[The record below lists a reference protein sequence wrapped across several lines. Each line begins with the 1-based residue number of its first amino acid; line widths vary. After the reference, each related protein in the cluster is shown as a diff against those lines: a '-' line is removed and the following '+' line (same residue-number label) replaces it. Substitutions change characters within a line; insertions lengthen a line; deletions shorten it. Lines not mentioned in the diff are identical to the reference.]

1 MFRHTPHK
9 DYSLTPRARHNFAW
23 LETPILTAAVLGLCF
38 WFEPT
43 DPLFVNR
50 FPWPILAPLLLA
62 VRYGFLHAMVSAG
75 MLVVATLVLMREGYP
90 GYVELPASYIVGMLV
105 SSMVVGE
112 FRDLWERRLQRLQM
126 ANEYRQFRLDEF
138 TRAYQMLRSSHDR
151 LEERVAGSETSL
163 RSSLLLLRKRVLQV
177 RPETNVLKSS
187 ADSILSVLG
196 QYGSFNAAA
205 LYPVVDGQLQVS
217 KAYAEV
223 GDMGALDANDLLI
236 RLCLERADVVS
247 VRDVFREQGREKSV
261 SGLQACV
268 PLVTVDGELLA
279 IVVVRSMP
287 FFSFNERTFML
298 LALLGGHIADLLHSD
313 AQVLALENNEA
324 RRFSQHLQ
332 RSVLD
337 AEKHDL
343 PGSLMCFEL
352 PADSTPV
359 LKALVDSQRGL
370 DLQLSLS
377 NSRGIDMLLVLM
389 PLTDAQGSQGYL
401 GRLDQIIAERMGG
414 ELSLQER
421 GITSHYHELGRENT
435 RAALSEF
442 LYRECGLNDQQ
453 VAI

>member
-9 DYSLTPRARHNFAW
+9 DYSLTPRARHNFAC

-247 VRDVFREQGREKSV
+247 VR
-261 SGLQACV
+261 
-268 PLVTVDGELLA
+268 
-279 IVVVRSMP
+279 
-287 FFSFNERTFML
+287 ERTFML

-370 DLQLSLS
+370 
-377 NSRGIDMLLVLM
+377 
-389 PLTDAQGSQGYL
+389 
-401 GRLDQIIAERMGG
+401 
-414 ELSLQER
+414 
-421 GITSHYHELGRENT
+421 ELGRENT